1 MQEYNKE
8 KHLKDLEYF
17 KENQNELCKKYKG
30 LVLLLQNA
38 VVVNAFNSLRE
49 ASDKGK
55 EMFGYGNYSIQPC
68 IEGEQAY
75 SMECYSPRIRF

>member
-1 MQEYNKE
+1 MPIYDREQ
-8 KHLKDLEYF
+8 HLKDLKYF
-17 KENQNELCKKYKG
+17 MANQNELCIKYRG

-38 VVVNAFNSLRE
+38 TVVNAFNSPRE

-75 SMECYSPRIRF
+75 SMKCYSPRIKF

>member
-1 MQEYNKE
+1 MQKYDKE
-8 KHLKDLEYF
+8 EHLRDLEYF
-17 KENQNELCKKYKG
+17 KENQNELCKKYRG

-38 VVVNAFNSLRE
+38 AVVNAFNTLRE

-68 IEGEQAY
+68 IYGEQAY
-75 SMECYSPRIRF
+75 SMKCYSPRIKF

>member
-1 MQEYNKE
+1 MPKYDRE
-8 KHLKDLEYF
+8 KHLKDLEF
-17 KENQNELCKKYKG
+17 FMANQSQLCNKYSG

-38 VVVNAFNSLRE
+38 EVVNAFNSPRE

-55 EMFGYGNYSIQPC
+55 ELFGYGNYSIQPC

-75 SMECYSPRIRF
+75 SMKCYSPRIKF

>member
-1 MQEYNKE
+1 MQKYSKE
-8 KHLKDLEYF
+8 KHLRDLEYF
-17 KENQNELCKKYKG
+17 KKNQNELCKKYRG

-38 VVVNAFNSLRE
+38 TVINAFNTLRE

-75 SMECYSPRIRF
+75 SMKCYSPRIKF